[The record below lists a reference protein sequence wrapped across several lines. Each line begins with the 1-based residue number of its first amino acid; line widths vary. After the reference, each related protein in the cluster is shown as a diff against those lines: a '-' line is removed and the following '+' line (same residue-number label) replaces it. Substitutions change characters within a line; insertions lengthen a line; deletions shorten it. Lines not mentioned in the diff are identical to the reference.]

1 MTWFQIGYAGN
12 PGYQIGHGGHAMMLP
27 SRRWPIGSG
36 YPHAIYSALA
46 GVGQA
51 GPPVQLP
58 PDMAFACPHGT
69 PSAND
74 CAWCG
79 SDAGVAAMQAMSMQ
93 ALSMQQGPPVTQ
105 LDPTQLREF
114 TIGFDSGAVLIPPG
128 GFANVSTTL
137 QLPFRGKRLIVSP
150 LIASSFL
157 IQEIRVGVTPQA
169 AAVGVIPADTYV
181 PESLVPLSL
190 DTGQVGQQ
198 ITISVINRSGGALRF
213 LASITGDTA
222 R

>member
-1 MTWFQIGYAGN
+1 MWYQIGYAGN
-12 PGYQIGHGGHAMMLP
+12 PGFQIGHGGHLMLP
-27 SRRWPIGSG
+27 NPQRWPIGSG
-36 YPHAIYSALA
+36 YPHPIYSALA

-51 GPPVQLP
+51 SLDQ
-58 PDMAFACPHGT
+58 AICPHGT

-74 CAWCG
+74 CAACG
-79 SDAGVAAMQAMSMQ
+79 MAGVAMTMAS
-93 ALSMQQGPPVTQ
+93 LSGAPPVTQ

-114 TIGFDSGAVLIPPG
+114 TIGFDSGAVLIPAG